1 MCALCVCACVHCVCV
16 CYVCMCV
23 SWCCGCVMFIAPHL
37 SPHPPSHPQAWL
49 KPGGQL
55 LLSDYCHGNHQI
67 MEPLISFIESE
78 GLQPVGV
85 VTWTEVG
92 GGVSLPPVHTLS
104 LPFSYSPLVPSA
116 QPPVCINTHTYTQTH
131 HTIYTAHAH
140 ISHTYRTSHMH
151 THITT
156 HTTSCQTHTYTQH
169 TDTYHTHHTHTHTH
183 THTHDG
189 TRLLH
194 YIKLTKLV

>member
-1 MCALCVCACVHCVCV
+1 MCALCVCV

-116 QPPVCINTHTYTQTH
+116 QSPVCINTHTHTLRHITPYTQ
-131 HTIYTAHAH
+131 
-140 ISHTYRTSHMH
+140 HMH
-151 THITT
+151 TYHTHIAHHTCITT

-183 THTHDG
+183 MMALSFYTTLN
-189 TRLLH
+189 LLSWFRYMYAH
-194 YIKLTKLV
+194 IIATSL